1 MDLLNPGENGWVTAE
16 VTRGEYKF
24 YCSCDIA
31 NVNVNLCI
39 IQNDSP
45 APSGKQKGRLSPPF
59 LLVSVWFRPPGVMRS
74 GSVSGT

>member
-45 APSGKQKGRLSPPF
+45 RPHR
-59 LLVSVWFRPPGVMRS
+59 VSK
-74 GSVSGT
+74 